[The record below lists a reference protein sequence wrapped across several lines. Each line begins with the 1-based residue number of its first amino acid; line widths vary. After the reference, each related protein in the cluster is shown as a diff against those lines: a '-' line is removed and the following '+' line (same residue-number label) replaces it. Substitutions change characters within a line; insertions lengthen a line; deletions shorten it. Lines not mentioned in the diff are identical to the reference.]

1 MDKKPIRLVFFKYIL
16 ANVISSLGVSVYIL
30 IDTLFISKGMGSE
43 GLAALNLSLPVFN
56 FLNGFGLMLGMGGGS
71 KFSMLYCRTERKE
84 TDAVFTNAFFAMLA
98 IAAVFEILGIFFSG
112 QVTRLLG
119 ADESIFAMSHSYIK
133 KVLLFS
139 PAFLMNNLMA
149 CFMRNDSAPRLA
161 MFGLLSGS
169 LVNVILDYV
178 FIFRLDM
185 GMGGA
190 ALATCIAPFVS
201 MAVMSIHIITGWNAF
216 SLRAMLP
223 SFATIKEIVSLGLHS
238 FLSEVSGGVVIMIF
252 NFVIYRISGNTG
264 IAAYGVIANTAI
276 VFTAIFAGIAGG
288 IQPLMCR
295 YHGRNASQAISYVL
309 RLAMTTAL
317 IFSVLAYAAV
327 FLGTSRIVGAFN
339 SESHAGFRSIA
350 EKELREYFLFMPFM
364 GVNSVFSVYFTSM
377 EKPGRAQ
384 MISLLRGTVLVIP
397 IAIIAYILRSMTWV
411 WATVPA
417 AEAITAVVGIT
428 MFVLSVRKKWAETLS
443 PLPTR

>member
-84 TDAVFTNAFFAMLA
+84 TDAVYTNAFFAMLA
-98 IAAVFEILGIFFSG
+98 IAAVFEILGIFFSK

-119 ADESIFAMSHSYIK
+119 ADASIFAMSHSYIK

-139 PAFLMNNLMA
+139 PAFLMNNLIA

-161 MFGLLSGS
+161 MLGLLSGS

-185 GMGGA
+185 GMSGA

-201 MAVMSIHIITGWNAF
+201 MAVMSIHVITGWNAF

-223 SFATIKEIVSLGLHS
+223 SFGTIKEIVSLGLHS

-276 VFTAIFAGIAGG
+276 VFTAIFAGIASG
-288 IQPLMCR
+288 IQRLMCR
-295 YHGRNASQAISYVL
+295 YYGRNESQVISYVL

-339 SESHAGFRSIA
+339 SESHEGFRSIA
-350 EKELREYFLFMPFM
+350 EKGLREYFLFMPFM
-364 GVNSVFSVYFTSM
+364 GVNSVFSIYFTSM

-397 IAIIAYILRSMTWV
+397 IAITAYILRSMTWV

-428 MFVLSVRKKWAETLS
+428 MFVLSVRKKWTETLS